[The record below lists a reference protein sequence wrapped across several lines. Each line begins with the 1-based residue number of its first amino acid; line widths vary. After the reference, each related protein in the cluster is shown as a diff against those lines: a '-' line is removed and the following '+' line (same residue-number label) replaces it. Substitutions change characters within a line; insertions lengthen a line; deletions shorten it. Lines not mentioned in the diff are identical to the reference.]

1 MTFCSTLAVCKN
13 HLERLADLE
22 SRATVVA
29 NHRTLAT
36 GTASYT
42 SPSRLDVHDDP
53 SHTKFV
59 IVDGTAFL
67 FSATVGASRP
77 HYRMADANAT
87 TPGSSTAKTPAA
99 KDKECPY
106 CHQAF
111 TSSSLGRHLDLYIK
125 DKNAKPPDNLHNVE
139 EIRRLRGNVTRRQA
153 RTSSGKREGSTPSS
167 SKPTPLRDQR
177 SPSIQGGSSSNH
189 QHAQHIEGGHI
200 RTYLNKPTWQ
210 STGVINDIPSMR
222 DHTSPSRVQSPSR
235 RHSVKEEILHKQRI
249 LEERDRARAAE
260 LALKEVLDSV
270 RAAK

>member
-1 MTFCSTLAVCKN
+1 
-13 HLERLADLE
+13 
-22 SRATVVA
+22 
-29 NHRTLAT
+29 
-36 GTASYT
+36 
-42 SPSRLDVHDDP
+42 
-53 SHTKFV
+53 
-59 IVDGTAFL
+59 
-67 FSATVGASRP
+67 
-77 HYRMADANAT
+77 MADANAT
-87 TPGSSTAKTPAA
+87 TPGSSTTAKTPAA

-125 DKNAKPPDNLHNVE
+125 GKNAKPPDNLHDVE

-177 SPSIQGGSSSNH
+177 SPSIQGGTSSNH
-189 QHAQHIEGGHI
+189 HQVQHLDSGPI
-200 RTYLNKPTWQ
+200 RTYLNRPNWQ

-222 DHTSPSRVQSPSR
+222 DHTTPSRMQSPSR
-235 RHSVKEEILHKQRI
+235 RHSVKEEILHKQNV
-249 LEERDRARAAE
+249 LEERDQARAVE